1 MNKSFLKAQII
12 DLLKNKGN
20 HEDIDDFFI
29 DDLIFNIGLLED
41 AKESLLLHGTI
52 EDSKWGRRMTP
63 ELLVYQMLT
72 KEVKAGWGILGITPR
87 DRRKLKLEEAMRDD
101 EFDKVFDNE

>member
-1 MNKSFLKAQII
+1 MNKDLLKARII

-20 HEDIDDFFI
+20 HEDLDEFFI
-29 DDLIFNIGLLED
+29 DDLLFNIDLLEG
-41 AKESLLLHGTI
+41 AKEDLQNHGTI
-52 EDSKWGRRMTP
+52 ENSRWGRRMTP

-72 KEVKAGWGILGITPR
+72 KEVKAGWGLLGLTPR

-101 EFDKVFDNE
+101 EFDNVFGD